1 MSKPAEAV
9 RPGALASLRYAELS
23 ATHLSAWAER
33 ESTDIA
39 AGLRRLPAET
49 VRELRASGILAAP
62 VPVSLGGHGA
72 ELLTLVQ
79 LVREIATQAP
89 STALSLAM
97 PLANAANARVSD
109 DAVPAEQRAALRV
122 GRSWI
127 AERASRGEILA
138 VANSEPG
145 AHGDL
150 ANTRTRAVTTRDGQ
164 IALSGEKCFATLGPD
179 ADYFL
184 CSAVNEQGLLD
195 AFFVARSASGVHVA
209 DDWNALG
216 MRLSASVSV
225 TLDQAPAAARFLY
238 PGAIAKV
245 SARHW
250 STLLLAAVFVGV
262 GEGSLATVRRSAGK
276 LRGHARAALAE
287 HALTLEAARHFVAGV
302 ASEDQIPCSPEA
314 AERGRRAKTFAAKAA
329 LDAATCALTMAGGHA
344 YSPEHMLARF
354 MLDAAA
360 GPLLRP
366 PLPQAMD
373 AIAEQLFGPP

>member
-1 MSKPAEAV
+1 MTMHVEAV
-9 RPGALASLRYAELS
+9 RSGALPSLGYAELL
-23 ATHLSAWAER
+23 ARHLPAWAER
-33 ESTDIA
+33 ESTAIT
-39 AGLRRLPAET
+39 AGQRRLPMET
-49 VRELRASGILAAP
+49 VHELRASGVLAAP
-62 VPVSLGGHGA
+62 IPVSLGGHGA
-72 ELLTLVQ
+72 ELLTIVQ
-79 LVREIATQAP
+79 LVREVASQAP

-97 PLANAANARVSD
+97 PLANAANARVRD
-109 DAVPAEQRAALRV
+109 DAVPAEERSALRA

-127 AERASRGEILA
+127 AERAGRGEILA

-145 AHGDL
+145 ARGDL

-164 IALSGEKCFATLGPD
+164 IVLSGEKSFATLGPD

-184 CSAVNEQGLLD
+184 CSAVSEQGLLD
-195 AFFVARSASGVHVA
+195 AFFVARTAAGVRVA

-216 MRLSASVSV
+216 MRLSASVSL
-225 TLDQAPAAARFLY
+225 TLADAPAAARFLY

-262 GEGSLATVRRSAGK
+262 GEGSLAALQKAGPK

-287 HALTLEAARHFVAGV
+287 HALTLEAARHFIESVAR
-302 ASEDQIPCSPEA
+302 EDEIPCAPAA

-329 LDAATCALTMAGGHA
+329 LATATCALTMAGGHA
-344 YSPEHMLARF
+344 YNSEHILARF

-366 PLPQAMD
+366 PLPHAMD
-373 AIAEQLFGPP
+373 AIAEQLFGPL